1 MTKIVYLFDPLCG
14 WCYGAGPTV
23 RRLRDIAGLTVTAM
37 PTGLFAGEG
46 ARPMDEGFAAYA
58 WANDQRIAQLT
69 GQRFTQAYRSNVL
82 HAAGGSLDSGPATLA
97 LMAVSLDDPA
107 RELDALA
114 AIQNARY
121 VDGRDITSPSVLA
134 GILRDAGFDRTAAR
148 LAAADDDLVA
158 ANSSRIA
165 DARALLAALGARG
178 VPALVAGDGSTSRL
192 VPASALFGNFDSLAA
207 DLQAR

>member
-1 MTKIVYLFDPLCG
+1 MTKIAYLFDPLCG

-23 RRLRDIAGLTVTAM
+23 RRLRDTAGLTVTAI

-69 GQRFTQAYRSNVL
+69 GQRFTQAYRTDVL

-97 LMAVSLDDPA
+97 LTAVSLDEPA

-121 VDGRDITSPSVLA
+121 VDGRDITAPSVLA
-134 GILRDAGFDRTAAR
+134 EILREAGLDQAASR
-148 LAAADDDLVA
+148 LETADDGLVA
-158 ANSSRIA
+158 ANASRIA
-165 DARALLAALGARG
+165 DGRSLLTALGARG
-178 VPALVAGDGSTSRL
+178 VPALVAEGYSSSRL
-192 VPASALFGNFDSLAA
+192 VSAGKLFGSFDGLVA
-207 DLQAR
+207 DLHAH